1 MPLENNNIVIQGVSE
16 KSITVDVDGKPQ
28 EIEKKLDA
36 LLALMKQQSSQSIQT
51 ADKIINIGTITNANF
66 GYLMGKAGHDAS
78 LPMTLSENLVG
89 EGDEWIKSLG
99 KQLLKEGIPVGDD
112 PFEIFQNYDWLI
124 QVFLQKMCTPS
135 GREKTPYALSFMAE
149 VYQGSLRYLCYIQL
163 AQIFNL
169 DQLPKMGIISDF
181 LQMGDEEYLD
191 FDYISLLL
199 TTTDL
204 LGKNSFVSEI
214 DKFVQKLR
222 DTDSDLFGAS
232 SFLESERQNLLSG
245 SIKENDNLIELLE
258 KYLTALV
265 FWLKNMSF
273 LANYRLVSIKDI
285 NLNYQ
290 IGSDESYLH
299 RYAELHSV
307 YNKSSAAD
315 KTKSIQVKGSFTF
328 SKSILL
334 FKGNVLAACLRNIED
349 KESYISLSPLLVD
362 KSVYDDENKKQTPEI
377 FYYTGYQK
385 EGRKYSYV
393 PYNKEL
399 TVGSEQEDNGKY
411 PTLYVKSTNTE
422 LSGLDDLFEQL
433 EDIFNPFK
441 IKTS

>member
-1 MPLENNNIVIQGVSE
+1 M
-16 KSITVDVDGKPQ
+16 
-28 EIEKKLDA
+28 
-36 LLALMKQQSSQSIQT
+36 
-51 ADKIINIGTITNANF
+51 
-66 GYLMGKAGHDAS
+66 
-78 LPMTLSENLVG
+78 
-89 EGDEWIKSLG
+89 
-99 KQLLKEGIPVGDD
+99 
-112 PFEIFQNYDWLI
+112 
-124 QVFLQKMCTPS
+124 
-135 GREKTPYALSFMAE
+135 
-149 VYQGSLRYLCYIQL
+149 
-163 AQIFNL
+163 
-169 DQLPKMGIISDF
+169 
-181 LQMGDEEYLD
+181 
-191 FDYISLLL
+191 
-199 TTTDL
+199 
-204 LGKNSFVSEI
+204 LGKNSFVPEI

-265 FWLKNMSF
+265 FWLKNVSF